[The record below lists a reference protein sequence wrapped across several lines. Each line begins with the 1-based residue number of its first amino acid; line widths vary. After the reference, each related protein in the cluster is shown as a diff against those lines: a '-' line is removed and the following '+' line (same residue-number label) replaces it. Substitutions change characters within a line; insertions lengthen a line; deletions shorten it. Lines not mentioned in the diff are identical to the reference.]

1 MSAEARFKGVIAPML
16 TPFDSDGNPD
26 LERFCEHAAW
36 LISEGCTGLAPF
48 GTTGEANS
56 LGLDERMSLLDG
68 LVNAGIDA
76 ERLLPGTGC
85 CSIPDSVR
93 LTQHAVQSGCGG
105 VLMLPPF
112 YYKAPVA
119 SDEGLYRYFAEV
131 IERVGDT
138 RLKIYLYHI
147 PPMAQ
152 VGFSLDLIGRLNDAY
167 PETVVGLK
175 DSSGDWQ
182 NTKAIIDRFSGFTVF
197 AGSEVFL
204 LDTLRAGGAGC
215 ITATG
220 NVNAR
225 EIRRVYDNWRSSEA
239 DELQTAITATR
250 KAIQAFPVIPMM
262 KALLALSRSDPAWRN
277 VRPPFLTMDE
287 AVARTLRDE
296 LAEAHGMTLELA

>member
-1 MSAEARFKGVIAPML
+1 MPAEARFKGVVAPML

-26 LERFCEHAAW
+26 LTRFCDHAAW
-36 LISEGCTGLAPF
+36 LLSEGCTGLAPF

-56 LGLDERMSLLDG
+56 LGLDERVSLLDG
-68 LVNAGIDA
+68 LLDAGIDPK
-76 ERLLPGTGC
+76 RLLPGTGC

-93 LTQHAVQSGCGG
+93 LTQHAVRSGCGD

-112 YYKAPVA
+112 YYKAPIA
-119 SDEGLYRYFAEV
+119 SDEGLYRYFADV

-152 VGFSLDLIGRLNDAY
+152 VGFSLDLIGRLIDAY

-182 NTKAIIDRFSGFTVF
+182 NTKAIIDNFSDFTVF

-225 EIRRVYDNWRSSEA
+225 EIRRVYDNWQSTEA
-239 DELQTAITATR
+239 DELQAAITAAR

-262 KALLALSRSDPAWRN
+262 KALLALTRSDPAWRN
-277 VRPPFLTMDE
+277 VRPPFLPIDE
-287 AVARTLRDE
+287 AVARTLRNE

>member
-26 LERFCEHAAW
+26 LKRFCEHAAW

-112 YYKAPVA
+112 YYKAPIA
-119 SDEGLYRYFAEV
+119 SDEGLYRYFADV
-131 IERVGDT
+131 IERVGDA

-152 VGFSLDLIGRLNDAY
+152 VGFSLDLIGRLIDAY

-225 EIRRVYDNWRSSEA
+225 EIRRVYDNWQSSEA

-250 KAIQAFPVIPMM
+250 MAIQAFPVIPMM
-262 KALLALSRSDPAWRN
+262 KALLALTRSDSAWRN
-277 VRPPFLTMDE
+277 VRPPFLTMDDS
-287 AVARTLRDE
+287 AARTLRDE
-296 LAEAHGMTLELA
+296 LAEAHGMNLELA

>member
-26 LERFCEHAAW
+26 LKRFCEHAAW

-112 YYKAPVA
+112 YYKAPIA
-119 SDEGLYRYFAEV
+119 SDEGLYRYFADV
-131 IERVGDT
+131 IERVGDA

-152 VGFSLDLIGRLNDAY
+152 VGFSLDLIGRLIDAY

-225 EIRRVYDNWRSSEA
+225 EIRRVYDNWQGTEA
-239 DELQTAITATR
+239 DELQAAITAAR

-262 KALLALSRSDPAWRN
+262 KALLALTRSDPAWRN
-277 VRPPFLTMDE
+277 VRPPFLAMDE
-287 AVARTLRDE
+287 TVARTLRDE
-296 LAEAHGMTLELA
+296 LAEAHGMNLELA

>member
-1 MSAEARFKGVIAPML
+1 MPAEARFKGVIAPML
-16 TPFDSDGNPD
+16 TPFDSDDNPD
-26 LERFCEHAAW
+26 LTRFCDHAAW
-36 LISEGCTGLAPF
+36 LLSEGCTGLAPF

-56 LGLDERMSLLDG
+56 LGLDERVSLLDG
-68 LVNAGIDA
+68 LLDGGI
-76 ERLLPGTGC
+76 EPKRLLPGTGC

-112 YYKAPVA
+112 YYKAPIA
-119 SDEGLYRYFAEV
+119 SDEGLYRYFADV
-131 IERVGDT
+131 IERVGDAG
-138 RLKIYLYHI
+138 LKIYLYHI

-152 VGFSLDLIGRLNDAY
+152 VGFSLDLIGRLIDAY

-182 NTKAIIDRFSGFTVF
+182 NTKAIIDNFSDFTVF

-225 EIRRVYDNWRSSEA
+225 EIRRVYDNWQSTEA
-239 DELQTAITATR
+239 DELQAAITAAR

-262 KALLALSRSDPAWRN
+262 KALLALTRSDPAWRN
-277 VRPPFLTMDE
+277 VRPPFLPMDE

-296 LAEAHGMTLELA
+296 LAEAHGMTLESA